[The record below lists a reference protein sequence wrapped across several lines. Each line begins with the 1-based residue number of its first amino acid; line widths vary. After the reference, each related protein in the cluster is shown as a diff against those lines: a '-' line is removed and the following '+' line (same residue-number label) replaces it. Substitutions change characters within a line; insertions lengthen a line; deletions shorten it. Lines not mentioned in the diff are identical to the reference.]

1 MSQNLV
7 TGTPSQF
14 ADRLT
19 INGVKVSQPAFS
31 ILASLFLDQGFRKV
45 GTIRSEGAR
54 RSATVW
60 EVDLSKFPNATMGTA
75 SAEASE
81 ASEPLGNQLIA
92 A

>member
-60 EVDLSKFPNATMGTA
+60 EVDLDKFPNATMLTESVA
-75 SAEASE
+75 SVEHVEDREAV
-81 ASEPLGNQLIA
+81 A

>member
-19 INGVKVSQPAFS
+19 INGVKVLQPAFS

-60 EVDLSKFPNATMGTA
+60 EVDLDKFPNATMLTESVA
-75 SAEASE
+75 SVEHVEDREAV
-81 ASEPLGNQLIA
+81 A